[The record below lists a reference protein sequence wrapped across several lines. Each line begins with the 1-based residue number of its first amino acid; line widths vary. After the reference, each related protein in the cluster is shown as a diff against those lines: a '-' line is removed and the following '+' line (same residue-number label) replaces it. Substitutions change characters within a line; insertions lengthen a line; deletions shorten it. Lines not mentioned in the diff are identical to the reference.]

1 MAKRNNS
8 RPANASRAGILR
20 VLGTLL
26 ALALLVYL
34 LSQQNWP
41 EILDAF
47 QRIPLWGFLV
57 ALALMFIS
65 RVSVSAR
72 WHVLLRSGGVK
83 TTWQQSL
90 RITFA
95 GLFATNFLPTTIGG
109 DVARLAGAIQYG
121 FDATVSAASLIADR
135 LVGLLGMVFILP
147 VGLPYLSILNDAQ
160 PRNLIPL
167 SLFAGSGSWFT
178 RGRRIV
184 ADLFVR
190 LFKTIRLWL
199 SQPLALLS
207 SFLFTFIHMVC
218 LFSVIYVLLG
228 GMHEPLP
235 YLTVAGLWS
244 LVYAVTLLP
253 VTINGLGLQEISITF
268 AFNHLGGVSIANSV
282 ALALLMRTFFLA
294 ASLPGALFL
303 PGILPGMDK
312 ARLLMSKLGK

>member
-8 RPANASRAGILR
+8 RPANASRSGLLR

-26 ALALLVYL
+26 ALALMAYV
-34 LSQQNWP
+34 LSQQDWG
-41 EILDAF
+41 EILAAVA
-47 QRIPLWGFLV
+47 RIQVGELAA
-57 ALALMFIS
+57 ALALMFVS
-65 RVSVSAR
+65 RFSVTGR

-83 TTWQQSL
+83 ASWAQSL

-95 GLFATNFLPTTIGG
+95 GLFATNFLPTTVGG

-121 FDATVSAASLIADR
+121 FGATVSAASLVADR
-135 LVGLLGMVFILP
+135 LIGLVGMVLVLP
-147 VGLPYLSILNDAQ
+147 LGLPYLSQLGQNGLPAV
-160 PRNLIPL
+160 
-167 SLFAGSGSWFT
+167 SLAASGGLLG

-184 ADLFVR
+184 EDLFRR
-190 LFKTIRLWL
+190 LLNAIKLWI

-207 SFLFTFIHMVC
+207 SLAFTFAHMAC
-218 LFSVIYVLLG
+218 LFGVIYVLLE

-235 YLTVAGLWS
+235 YLTVAALWS

-253 VTINGLGLQEISITF
+253 VSINGLGLQEISITF
-268 AFNHLGGVSIANSV
+268 AFNHLGGISVANSV
-282 ALALLMRTFFLA
+282 ALALLIRTFFLV

-312 ARLLMSKLGK
+312 ARPLLSKLGR